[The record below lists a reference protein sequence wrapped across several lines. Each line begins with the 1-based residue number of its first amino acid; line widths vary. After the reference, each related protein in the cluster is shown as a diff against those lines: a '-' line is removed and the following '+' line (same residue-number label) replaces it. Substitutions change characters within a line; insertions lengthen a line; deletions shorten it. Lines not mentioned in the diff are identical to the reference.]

1 MSKIP
6 YEEEPK
12 KRGRKLGSKNKPGH
26 NAGRPRNDNGNGRS
40 YGVLAPKQ
48 SSSLL
53 LQKLPPTTDSKPVYT
68 DDTPKSSPI
77 PGCLLPH
84 PVRVAYDTPM
94 FPSPPGQTPPPQ
106 APTSGNGSSN
116 GNGRKPRICD
126 NPLPNLPAKT
136 LPSAPAGYK
145 AMESVCQAGLNPDLI
160 TPEELLQEIKYLS
173 LSDIADWPDCP
184 ESFRAAPVGFRR
196 SISSLQVTKT
206 VYTSKDGA
214 ITETEQTKF
223 TLWSKPT
230 AHDQLMKW
238 HGLYAKDKTPINA
251 QFNQYNQMNISG
263 WDLSKLGEDEIELL
277 LDLKRRAVLDLEAQ
291 AG

>member
-1 MSKIP
+1 M
-6 YEEEPK
+6 
-12 KRGRKLGSKNKPGH
+12 
-26 NAGRPRNDNGNGRS
+26 
-40 YGVLAPKQ
+40 
-48 SSSLL
+48 
-53 LQKLPPTTDSKPVYT
+53 
-68 DDTPKSSPI
+68 
-77 PGCLLPH
+77 
-84 PVRVAYDTPM
+84 
-94 FPSPPGQTPPPQ
+94 
-106 APTSGNGSSN
+106 
-116 GNGRKPRICD
+116 
-126 NPLPNLPAKT
+126 
-136 LPSAPAGYK
+136 
-145 AMESVCQAGLNPDLI
+145 MESVCQAGLNPDLI
-160 TPEELLQEIKYLS
+160 TPEELLKEIKYLS

-206 VYTSKDGA
+206 VHTSKDGA
-214 ITETEQTKF
+214 VTETEQTKF

-263 WDLSKLGEDEIELL
+263 WDLSKLGTDEIELL